1 MDSQGIDLQRL
12 KRELDG
18 LRSGE
23 LSGILQHTPLLE
35 GILKQV
41 LLKDRPRLR
50 RELKQLVDK
59 TFSPKKTENLLKR
72 LNDSLTVAINRASRR
87 MKFEFDADLPVAA
100 LSEKIEQALQAN
112 QVIIVAGETGSGKT
126 TQLPK
131 MCLQLGRGVSGQI
144 GHTQPRRIA
153 ARTVATRIAE
163 ELGVELGSAVGYQY
177 RFADQCNEN
186 TRLKIMTDGTLL
198 AEIASDKLLLNYD
211 TLIIDEAHERS
222 LNIDFLLGYIKILL
236 PRRPE
241 LKIVITS
248 ATIDV
253 ERFSQYFNEAPVI
266 SVEGR
271 SYPVDICY
279 SPVFET
285 YSDTA
290 GEESLSLPEAVSSVL
305 DDIEVNDDG
314 VSSQGLFWGP
324 RVNASQPNTSEVC
337 TLTMGWNQLVMS
349 CFFRISLTACVF
361 FIAW

>member
-59 TFSPKKTENLLKR
+59 PFSLKKTENLLKR
-72 LNDSLTVAINRASRR
+72 LNDSLTVAINRVSRR

-222 LNIDFLLGYIKILL
+222 LNIDFSLGYLKNLLNTYFFPSTSPNIIIPIKAMI
-236 PRRPE
+236 PQIFIEIGANP
-241 LKIVITS
+241 
-248 ATIDV
+248 ID
-253 ERFSQYFNEAPVI
+253 S
-266 SVEGR
+266 
-271 SYPVDICY
+271 IC
-279 SPVFET
+279 PI
-285 YSDTA
+285 
-290 GEESLSLPEAVSSVL
+290 GE
-305 DDIEVNDDG
+305 
-314 VSSQGLFWGP
+314 
-324 RVNASQPNTSEVC
+324 
-337 TLTMGWNQLVMS
+337 
-349 CFFRISLTACVF
+349 
-361 FIAW
+361 